1 MAPRIVYGMTTVF
14 ERGDA
19 RVLAEVPADDET
31 VGAGPLVET
40 IRKRGAL
47 RVCVLPD
54 RMPYTYTDA
63 KGRLTGLDV
72 ELAGRL
78 AVDLDVR
85 VEFVRIDLDRL
96 PQTLETG
103 GCDLAMSGIPVTPRR
118 ASAMLFSAPYLD
130 ETLAWVVRDELRD
143 QFSSWEN
150 IRALGAAR
158 VGAPDVPYY
167 VQAVRERAPAL
178 DIEAVTVTGDVAD
191 EMARF
196 DAFLLPAERGS
207 VITLVHP
214 EFAVVVPEPDVI
226 KVPLAYP
233 LSRRGAQWESFI
245 NTWIELKRRD
255 GTIDRLYRHWVLGQ
269 DAIAAQ
275 PRWSVIRDVLH
286 WVD

>member
-1 MAPRIVYGMTTVF
+1 MPRKST
-14 ERGDA
+14 RA
-19 RVLAEVPADDET
+19 LSQ
-31 VGAGPLVET
+31 L
-40 IRKRGAL
+40 GAL
-47 RVCVLPD
+47 R
-54 RMPYTYTDA
+54 R
-63 KGRLTGLDV
+63 
-72 ELAGRL
+72 LAGRRGTPSSSAL
-78 AVDLDVR
+78 
-85 VEFVRIDLDRL
+85 L
-96 PQTLETG
+96 PAKSAEG
-103 GCDLAMSGIPVTPRR
+103 SAEASGISLT
-118 ASAMLFSAPYLD
+118 SLFSAPYLD

-286 WVD
+286 WVG